1 MPRMSAPDRKGT
13 GQPRD
18 PLQVP
23 QIAGHSFPR
32 SRVHQFHGDGPAVVP
47 HGPMYLAEGCGSG
60 VPVVEVAEQPP
71 PAFAQLFSQHC
82 VNRLRQHCRC
92 RFLQLRQ
99 GNSIRCGDLIR
110 QDEFVDRH
118 ELPEFR
124 RARPQFA
131 EHLEHVA
138 CRAGHA
144 VRHSLR
150 LEVDRS
156 SSCPSLRLGG
166 RRNRAGYSP
175 ALRIA
180 PPAARE
186 HRRRVR
192 TATPSQIRRR
202 RARLS
207 SCSSQAYGPMRP
219 LPLNCLRHIL
229 GTKGASWNTTR

>member
-138 CRAGHA
+138 CRAGMQFGIHFDSRSTDHPLARRCDSAAGETERDTRQPCGSHHRPHGNIAGASEPQHRARFVAVVHA
-144 VRHSLR
+144 CPPARVRHM
-150 LEVDRS
+150 DR
-156 SSCPSLRLGG
+156 C
-166 RRNRAGYSP
+166 
-175 ALRIA
+175 
-180 PPAARE
+180 
-186 HRRRVR
+186 VR
-192 TATPSQIRRR
+192 
-202 RARLS
+202 
-207 SCSSQAYGPMRP
+207 
-219 LPLNCLRHIL
+219 CL
-229 GTKGASWNTTR
+229 